1 MVGAELAVGYVFA
14 WLARKGWRAARRA
27 DAQVDQAIDAAVD
40 RLGGK
45 LHELVAGKLHGDASL
60 VRLNE
65 EAGQG
70 AVEPSAR
77 TRTRVALAIEDATER
92 DAAFAAAIE
101 ELVCR
106 LQAAQGGASAETGGV
121 AVGGDVRVSAD
132 GGGFAIGTATSVQVV
147 YQRRVPT
154 GQAVRLDPRPGRVA
168 GRDGLLSNIHA
179 RLGASRGVGVVALCG
194 LGGVGKTTAALEY
207 AYRQLQ
213 HYQVVWFFHAE
224 QATDLLTQFH
234 DLAQLLD
241 AGEGDPVAAVHAALA
256 AHPGRWLLVLDNL
269 KDHAA
274 ARRWLPAK
282 GSGHVVV
289 TTQDG
294 HWPVEQAVEVTAL
307 DADAAAGFLLDRTMS
322 ADRALARVVAE
333 ELGLL
338 PLALEQAAAF
348 IETTGRSLAEYGQ
361 LLRANRVA
369 VLERGAPAAHAVPVV
384 ATWSL
389 ALTELEASS
398 PGSLTLLRIAA
409 FLAPEDIPFRLL
421 LPHHLALP
429 EADLDAQ
436 VLAQVR
442 ALCAGPLTL
451 DDAVAGLRHYSL
463 IGPPGATFSVH
474 RLVQAVTRDQLPPQ
488 EQEAWRAVV
497 AALVEFAVPQ
507 DVTVRVAWPVC
518 RSLLAHA
525 RLVADPL
532 GAPIWRLA
540 QALSAS
546 GDYATARTWWRRL
559 ATIYE
564 DRLGP
569 EHPHS
574 LTATS
579 YLAAST
585 GEAGD
590 AVAARDLYRVLV
602 PMRERVLGPEHPL
615 TLHIRSSLKAV

>member
-1 MVGAELAVGYVFA
+1 VVGAELVVGYVFA

-65 EAGQG
+65 EADQG

-92 DAAFAAAIE
+92 DTAFGAAIE

-106 LQAAQGGASAETGGV
+106 LQATQGGVSAGAGGI

-132 GGGFAIGTATSVQVV
+132 GGAFAIGTATSVQVV
-147 YQRRVPT
+147 YQRRLPT
-154 GQAVRLDPRPGRVA
+154 GQAGRLDPRPGRVA
-168 GRDGLLSNIHA
+168 GREALISDIHA
-179 RLGASRGVGVVALCG
+179 RLGAARGVGVVALCG
-194 LGGVGKTTAALEY
+194 LGGVGKTTTALEY

-234 DLAQLLD
+234 ELAQLLD

-256 AHPGRWLLVLDNL
+256 AHPGRWLLVLDNV

-274 ARRWLPAK
+274 VRRWLPAK
-282 GSGHVVV
+282 GAGHVVV

-294 HWPVEQAVEVTAL
+294 HWPIEQAVEVTEL
-307 DADAAAGFLLDRTMS
+307 DAEAAAGFLLDRTMS
-322 ADRALARVVAE
+322 ADRTLARMVAE

-348 IETTGRSLAEYGQ
+348 IETTGRTLSEYLD
-361 LLRANRVA
+361 LLRANRTA
-369 VLERGAPAAHAVPVV
+369 VLARGAPAAHAVPVV

-389 ALTELEASS
+389 ALAELEASS
-398 PGSLTLLRIAA
+398 PGSLALLRTAA

-421 LPHHLALP
+421 LPGHLDLS
-429 EADLDAQ
+429 EAGLDAQ
-436 VLAQVR
+436 VLAQVL

-463 IGPPGATFSVH
+463 IGPPGTTFTVH

-488 EQEAWRAVV
+488 EQQAWRAVA
-497 AALVEFAVPQ
+497 AALVESAVPQ
-507 DVTVRVAWPVC
+507 DVAVRAAWPVC

-525 RLVADPL
+525 QLVADPL
-532 GAPIWRLA
+532 GAPTRRLA
-540 QALSAS
+540 IALGDG
-546 GDYATARTWWRRL
+546 GDYATARTWWQRL
-559 ATIYE
+559 VTVYA

-569 EHPHS
+569 EHPETLSARSNLAHW
-574 LTATS
+574 TGKRAIRWRHATS
-579 YLAAST
+579 TACWCRCAS
-585 GEAGD
+585 ASW
-590 AVAARDLYRVLV
+590 
-602 PMRERVLGPEHPL
+602 GPNTP
-615 TLHIRSSLKAV
+615 